1 MLHVINTMRKLS
13 HTNTMTMTATV
24 HFVLQYLAL
33 FTCTRSVLVTNNPY
47 ETCIINV
54 RDVTMK

>member
-1 MLHVINTMRKLS
+1 
-13 HTNTMTMTATV
+13 MTMTATV
-24 HFVLQYLAL
+24 HFVLQYVVL